1 MSCTQNNVRRR
12 AILHLDIDAF
22 YASVEQLDQ
31 PLYRGKPVIVGGTE
45 NRGVVA
51 TCSYE
56 ARKYGVRSAMPI
68 ALAKKKCPHGIYVPP
83 RFSRYEEKSREIKA
97 VYTQYT
103 DLYERV
109 GLDEAYLDMS
119 HIDNVIPVARQIKDR
134 IRRETGLTCS
144 IGIAENM
151 SMAKIASDLKK
162 PDAFVVIR
170 PHQVL
175 EVLRPLSVGVIHGV
189 GKKSLELLG
198 KRDIHTVE
206 DFWSLSEEEV
216 VRMFGKMGKSLHLM
230 ARGIDNREI
239 IMNRPIKS
247 VSRETTF
254 AVDVTERDSVLRIAS
269 ELLGEVL
276 EEIQIE
282 GLQPQTMTLKIKFG
296 DFTQRSKQ
304 CRLDFLHDYETILE
318 RLVDFFDYSSGIR
331 LVGVG
336 FSNFVA
342 NHTERYE
349 QLRFF

>member
-1 MSCTQNNVRRR
+1 MNCTQNNVRRR

-31 PLYRGKPVIVGGTE
+31 PKYRGKPVIVGGTD

-68 ALAKKKCPHGIYVPP
+68 TLAKKKCPHGIYVQP

-97 VYTQYT
+97 VYSQYT

-134 IRRETGLTCS
+134 IHRETGLTCS

-151 SMAKIASDLKK
+151 SLAKIASDLKK

-175 EVLRPLSVGVIHGV
+175 DVLRPLSVGVIHGI
-189 GKKSLELLG
+189 GKKSLELLS
-198 KRDIHTVE
+198 RRNIHTVE
-206 DFWSLSEEEV
+206 DFWSLTEEEV
-216 VRMFGKMGKSLHLM
+216 FRMFGKMGKSLYLM
-230 ARGIDNREI
+230 ARGIDHREI
-239 IMNRPIKS
+239 IMNRPVKS
-247 VSRETTF
+247 VSRETTL
-254 AVDVTERDSVLRIAS
+254 AVDETKRESVLLIAS

-276 EEIQIE
+276 EEIQTD
-282 GLQPQTMTLKIKFG
+282 GLQPQTLTLKIKFA

-304 CRLDFLHDYETILE
+304 CRIDYPNECDTLLE
-318 RLVDFFDYSSGIR
+318 KLVDFFDYSSGIR

-336 FSNFVA
+336 FSNFVSTQ
-342 NHTERYE
+342 TERYE